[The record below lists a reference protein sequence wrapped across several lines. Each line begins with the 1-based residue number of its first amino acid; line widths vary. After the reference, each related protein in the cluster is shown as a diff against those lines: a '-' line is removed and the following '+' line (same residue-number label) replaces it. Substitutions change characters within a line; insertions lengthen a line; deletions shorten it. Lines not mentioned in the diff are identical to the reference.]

1 MKVLIVILIVLGI
14 GFGGWKVWDYW
25 KTKEAEESRQNS
37 PQVKPEELPGVPYP
51 LRDSLAKAQSG
62 GAKTLKAWL
71 DAYGKSVQD
80 PRLASIQ
87 LDYVLLIGRENPA
100 EARRIFADVK
110 KRTPSNSPV
119 YPRVKQLEAT
129 YGP

>member
-1 MKVLIVILIVLGI
+1 MKPLIVIFIIVGVA
-14 GFGGWKVWDYW
+14 FGGWKIWDYW
-25 KTKEAEESRQNS
+25 KAKEAEEAQKNA
-37 PQVKPEELPGVPYP
+37 PQVKPEELPGLPYG
-51 LRDSLAKAQSG
+51 LQDSLAKAQSG

-71 DAYGKSVQD
+71 DAYAKSVRD

-100 EARRIFADVK
+100 EARRVFADVK

-119 YPRVKQLEAT
+119 YPRIKQLEPT
-129 YGP
+129 YE

>member
-1 MKVLIVILIVLGI
+1 MVRLMVAALVVGLG
-14 GFGGWKVWDYW
+14 GC
-25 KTKEAEESRQNS
+25 KEAAKPDAPKAESAGFKQL
-37 PQVKPEELPGVPYP
+37 K
-51 LRDSLAKAQSG
+51 DSLAKAQSG
-62 GAKTLKAWL
+62 GAKSLRAWL

-80 PRLASIQ
+80 PRLASVQ

-119 YPRVKQLEAT
+119 YPRVKQLEGT

>member
-1 MKVLIVILIVLGI
+1 MKPFIIIFIVVGI
-14 GFGGWKVWDYW
+14 AFGGWKIWDYW
-25 KTKEAEESRQNS
+25 KTKETEEAQQNS
-37 PQVKPEELPGVPYP
+37 PQVKPSELPGLPP
-51 LRDSLAKAQSG
+51 QLKDSLSKAQAS

-100 EARRIFADVK
+100 EARRLYAEVS
-110 KRTPSNSPV
+110 KRTPANSPV
-119 YPRVKQLEAT
+119 YARVKQLEPT

>member
-1 MKVLIVILIVLGI
+1 MKPLIVIFIVVGVA
-14 GFGGWKVWDYW
+14 FGGWKIWEYW
-25 KTKEAEESRQNS
+25 KTKEAEEMRQNNPAVPPKQLS
-37 PQVKPEELPGVPYP
+37 GLPPQLE
-51 LRDSLAKAQSG
+51 DSLAKAQAA

-87 LDYVLLIGRENPA
+87 LDYVLLVGREDPV

-110 KRTPSNSPV
+110 KRTPSSSPV

-129 YGP
+129 YQ

>member
-1 MKVLIVILIVLGI
+1 VKIFIAIFIVVGI
-14 GFGGWKVWDYW
+14 AFGGWKIWGYW
-25 KTKEAEESRQNS
+25 KGKEAEEARQNT
-37 PQVKPEELPGVPYP
+37 PQVKPEELPGVPYQ
-51 LRDSLAKAQSG
+51 LKDSLAKAQSG
-62 GAKTLKAWL
+62 GAKSLRAWL

-80 PRLASIQ
+80 PRLASVQ

-119 YPRVKQLEAT
+119 YPRVKQLEGT

>member
-1 MKVLIVILIVLGI
+1 MKPLIVIFIIVGVA
-14 GFGGWKVWDYW
+14 FGGWKIWDYW
-25 KTKEAEESRQNS
+25 KSKEAEEAERNNPVVT
-37 PQVKPEELPGVPYP
+37 PQQLPGLPYQ
-51 LRDSLAKAQSG
+51 LNDSLAKAQSG
-62 GAKTLKAWL
+62 GSKTLKAWL
-71 DAYGKSVQD
+71 DAYGRSVQD

-119 YPRVKQLEAT
+119 YPRVKQLEST
-129 YGP
+129 YE